1 MITPERIM
9 AWAIPGFFVLI
20 GIELLVA
27 KWRGRDVYHSNDAI
41 NSLGL
46 GVISQIVGVFTKLF
60 AIGIYGW
67 CATHLAPWTLP
78 ANSIGVWISGL
89 LLYDLL
95 YYWLHRLGHEVNVLW
110 AAHVVHHQSESYN
123 LTTALRQTG
132 SGFLLGWLFYL
143 PMALL
148 GYPTEVFAVVALI
161 DLLYQFWVHTE
172 VVDRLGWFDR
182 VFCSPSN
189 HRAHHAVNDRY
200 LDRNY
205 GGILIVWD
213 RLFGSFVE
221 ENDDDPPIYGTRAP
235 LQSWNP
241 LWANVEVYW
250 AMLKDSWHAR
260 HWLDKWRVWIKPPG
274 WRPADVAACFPKAEF
289 DIRHARYSPPWSKPL
304 KTYCIVQFG
313 LMLLMGVN
321 FLGVA
326 PQLALPYAIAYAAY
340 LTFSLWVLGFLMEG
354 RRLGIG
360 LELLRTIGTA
370 AGVALS
376 GRWFGVTH
384 LDARI
389 GVAILAVFGIS
400 ALTVLCIAGYERRH
414 ADAIRPVPG

>member
-20 GIELLVA
+20 GVELLVA
-27 KWRGRDVYHSNDAI
+27 KWRGRDVYHVNDAI

-46 GVISQIVGVFTKLF
+46 GTMSQIVGVFTKLF

-67 CATHLAPWTLP
+67 CATHLAQWTLP
-78 ANSIGVWISGL
+78 ANSAWVWISGL

-95 YYWLHRLGHEVNVLW
+95 YYWLHRFGHEVNVLW

-172 VVDRLGWFDR
+172 VIGRLGWFDR

-221 ENDDDPPIYGTRAP
+221 ENDEDPPIYGTRSP

-250 AMLKDSWHAR
+250 AMLQDSWHAR
-260 HWLDKWRVWIKPPG
+260 NWRDKLRVWIKPPG
-274 WRPADVAACFPKAEF
+274 WRPEDVAARFPKAAF
-289 DIRHARYSPPWSKPL
+289 DISHARYNPPISPAW
-304 KTYCIVQFG
+304 KTYCLVQFAV
-313 LMLLMGVN
+313 LLLIGVN

-326 PQLALPYAIAYAAY
+326 PKLEFMQAAAYAIY
-340 LTFSLWVLGFLMEG
+340 LVYSLWTIGFLMEG
-354 RRLGIG
+354 RRLGG
-360 LELLRTIGTA
+360 WLECGRTLGTMLA
-370 AGVALS
+370 VALS
-376 GRWFGVTH
+376 GRWFGVAH
-384 LDARI
+384 LDQQI
-389 GVAILAVFGIS
+389 VLAVCLVAGIS
-400 ALTVLCIAGYERRH
+400 TVMLFYVTRH
-414 ADAIRPVPG
+414 NVRHSQMA

>member
-1 MITPERIM
+1 MMTPERIM

-27 KWRGRDVYHSNDAI
+27 KWRGRDVYYANDAI

-46 GVISQIVGVFTKLF
+46 GMVSQIVGVFTKVF

-67 CATHLAPWTLP
+67 CANHLALWTLP
-78 ANSIGVWISGL
+78 ADRIGVWVSGL
-89 LLYDLL
+89 LFYDLL
-95 YYWLHRLGHEVNVLW
+95 YYWLHRMGHEVNVLW

-148 GYPTEVFAVVALI
+148 GYPTQVFAVIALI

-172 VVDRLGWFDR
+172 MVGRLGWFDR

-213 RLFGSFVE
+213 RLFGTFVE
-221 ENDDDPPIYGTRAP
+221 ENDEDPPVYGTRSP

-241 LWANVEVYW
+241 LWANVDVYG
-250 AMLKDSWHAR
+250 AMLKDSWHAC
-260 HWLDKWRVWIKPPG
+260 HWLDKLRVWIKPPG
-274 WRPADVAACFPKAEF
+274 WRPADVAERFPKAAF
-289 DIRHARYSPPWSKPL
+289 DMAHARYNPPISPVL
-304 KTYCIVQFG
+304 KAYCVVQFA
-313 LMLLMGVN
+313 LLLLVGVN
-321 FLGVA
+321 FLDGA
-326 PQLALPYAIAYAAY
+326 PALPFMQAVAYAMY
-340 LTFSLWVLGFLMEG
+340 LVYSLWVIGFLMEG
-354 RRLGIG
+354 RGVGMG
-360 LELLRTIGTA
+360 LEMLRTAGTA
-370 AGVALS
+370 LAVAWG
-376 GRWFGVTH
+376 GRWFGVPR
-384 LDARI
+384 LDPRM
-389 GVAILAVFGIS
+389 VLAVVAVSGAS
-400 ALTVLCIAGYERRH
+400 ALAIIGIAAYERRH
-414 ADAIRPVPG
+414 AGATRPVSA